1 MANKKISELSTR
13 TPSLSDLMLVGDPSS
28 GYSYKCTIT
37 SLATIIET
45 DIADGYVTLSTTQTI
60 SGAKTFSNNLTLT
73 SVSNA
78 GVDTDKFLVLN
89 GSNVVN
95 FRTGSEVLSDI
106 GGQGAL
112 TLTTTGTSG
121 AATLVGN
128 TLNIP
133 QYQAVLTN
141 PVTGTGTTNYIPKFT
156 GTSAIGNSIMYEG
169 TFAIGIGTIT
179 PFGGSSNYT
188 ALDLRGTVGSII
200 ALGNTSNSITGRF
213 LELSATSSNAQIF
226 SLNSAPLSFGTESLS
241 RLSIDTSGNVTI
253 SVIANAT
260 TDTDKFLVSD
270 SGVIKYRTGAEV
282 LSDIGGQAALT
293 NPITGTGVNNQAAFF
308 TGTNTIAGS
317 SVLVLDGSNIAI
329 GQAAAAQKLSV
340 NGDVSITTINNAT
353 TDTDKFLVSDGGVI
367 KYRTGSEVLSDI
379 GAAASTSI
387 SGTTNYIPKFTSS
400 SAIGNSQIF
409 DNGTNVGIGTTIPG
423 NKLTVSN
430 GSDVGYLDFN
440 NQSFILGTST
450 GSGISLFSSS
460 ATGVMTFS
468 TNSTLRMTLDASG
481 NLGLGVTPSAWESST
496 ALQLGNQYAFTK
508 YGMTRNAV
516 YNAGY
521 KYIANGFANSFEMN
535 GGAYEWYTA
544 PSGTAT
550 NNITF
555 TKTMTLDASGNL
567 GLGVTPSAWGASE
580 AMQFGFNYAYGRR
593 GITRNAYFDG
603 ADYRYI
609 TTAAATLFQQDGGG
623 QYIWYQAPSGTAGN
637 AISFTQ
643 AMTLDADGL
652 LNVGG
657 TGGTKRLN
665 VFGDSRILNVAPTLD
680 FTLSTNTAFSHSIVA
695 SNYSSS
701 PISSNTLEFRVA
713 SGASTQATVM
723 TLNGA
728 GNVGIGTTSP
738 AYKITTSGGSS
749 EGAIGIERTTVG
761 TNTVIGALNFTNNNA
776 GTVYGRVRGG
786 RNAAGDGYVSLGTGV
801 GDNLY
806 AIEGGNVG
814 IGTTS
819 PNAPLSLSGSAD
831 VGMRIKAGASALS
844 YIDFDEADSGTP
856 NGSIAYNHGT
866 NAMTFATGGSND
878 EKMRI
883 TSGGNVGIGTTSPDA
898 QLVTNG
904 STSSRINM
912 RGGDVRYGT
921 LYADNGLFAVSS
933 ITSIPLVFATNDIEK
948 MRITSGGNVWVGND
962 SNPMLEIANSGS
974 TDVLSGIKWSVG
986 STRVDYGGI
995 YSATSSA
1002 NNNYISFYTKNSAS
1016 APSERIRITSGG
1028 ELLIDATT
1036 NSATSD
1042 VGSKFVSNGRL
1053 YTVSSYDDNTQ
1064 ESLSMY
1070 STTASAY
1077 RFYVGW
1083 GGTVYATNTTI
1094 SAISDARFKEN
1105 VRDLDSALNKLMLLK
1120 PRVFDWKEGKGKN
1133 IKNDKGFIAQ
1143 EFEQIFPELV
1153 DKWKEQAPQGEEAYK
1168 SIRQDLIPYLVKAIQ
1183 ELKAEIEILKNK

>member
-481 NLGLGVTPSAWESST
+481 NLGLGVTPSAWSSLWSAQQVGQAG
-496 ALQLGNQYAFTK
+496 ALFA
-508 YGMTRNAV
+508 
-516 YNAGY
+516 Y
-521 KYIANGFANSFEMN
+521 KSGSNYTVLTNNSYTI
-535 GGAYEWYTA
+535 GGAYQT
-544 PSGTAT
+544 G
-550 NNITF
+550 
-555 TKTMTLDASGNL
+555 DA
-567 GLGVTPSAWGASE
+567 
-580 AMQFGFNYAYGRR
+580 
-593 GITRNAYFDG
+593 
-603 ADYRYI
+603 
-609 TTAAATLFQQDGGG
+609 
-623 QYIWYQAPSGTAGN
+623 QYINTGFSTAYIQNNSGQHLWMTAPSGTAGN
-637 AISFTQ
+637 AITFTQ
-643 AMTLDADGL
+643 AMTLNASGRLLVGTTTDNTYSRLQVSGSAWIGTTKGTYFTDGA
-652 LNVGG
+652 
-657 TGGTKRLN
+657 TY
-665 VFGDSRILNVAPTLD
+665 S
-680 FTLSTNTAFSHSIVA
+680 SIVGLNQA
-695 SNYSSS
+695 VTAYNG
-701 PISSNTLEFRVA
+701 LELRA
-713 SGASTQATVM
+713 SGTDGQLFLAT
-723 TLNGA
+723 T

-738 AYKITTSGGSS
+738 AYNLDVSGRIRAYTASSGVSPRTDLGGTIIAEGSTRAGLYILTSGTAAGSYGSIWWGNGNTNTDGYIVVQNDTRAMAFGTADGERMRITSGG
-749 EGAIGIERTTVG
+749 ELLINTTSDAGDYKLQVNGNVYVNG
-761 TNTVIGALNFTNNNA
+761 TSPLFAGGALELTGNA
-776 GTVYGRVRGG
+776 NSVKTFYINRYGVASGSQHRLRAE
-786 RNAAGDGYVSLGTGV
+786 NGYFEIASANSEPIVLTG
-801 GDNLY
+801 
-806 AIEGGNVG
+806 ANVG

-819 PNAPLSLSGSAD
+819 PTRLFEVSATNPA
-831 VGMRIKAGASALS
+831 VSIKSTS
-844 YIDFDEADSGTP
+844 
-856 NGSIAYNHGT
+856 
-866 NAMTFATGGSND
+866 ATGYS
-878 EKMRI
+878 E
-883 TSGGNVGIGTTSPDA
+883 
-898 QLVTNG
+898 LYF
-904 STSSRINM
+904 
-912 RGGDVRYGT
+912 GDNT
-921 LYADNGLFAVSS
+921 ADNGY
-933 ITSIPLVFATNDIEK
+933 
-948 MRITSGGNVWVGND
+948 
-962 SNPMLEIANSGS
+962 
-974 TDVLSGIKWSVG
+974 LSYAHNG
-986 STRVDYGGI
+986 DYLAIGV
-995 YSATSSA
+995 
-1002 NNNYISFYTKNSAS
+1002 NNA
-1016 APSERIRITSGG
+1016 ERMRITSGG